1 MIHFR
6 KLCFL
11 MVFVLV
17 GQAWGFSAVARSQ
30 QGEQTATL
38 EVIGRGRI
46 YRDNVAKA
54 RDEAIA
60 DGLWNAVEQGVGLLI
75 SSEAVVGRFQ
85 LLSDRVYSRA
95 EEFIHDYKVLT
106 ESKSGLYYRL
116 VVQVTLLM
124 GTLRDKLQEVGILM
138 THKDMPSLLFL
149 LSEQNI
155 GQVAPRYSWT
165 QSPSRGLP
173 LAIEDTLSSHFREKG
188 FFIVKPETLGSL
200 AIDLG
205 PEYGEPELGDEAAVK
220 LAGQVDAKVVIVGKA
235 FARLIGNILGTD
247 MKSVEATMSVRAI
260 RTDKG
265 TVIGSSEAT
274 GAAVHA
280 NEMVAGAEALT
291 LAASGVAEELSRQV
305 TANWGREASQ
315 SLLVE
320 LVVKGIKEY
329 ADFVRFRTTIR
340 NEIRGVR
347 NVYLKAIKAGEA
359 RMDVEVKGNS
369 RMLADELLLKT
380 FEDFVV
386 NIFEV
391 GQNSIIL
398 ELVPKQDVLDEAQTS
413 SEGADLKGGNPG
425 ASVDSEPGAQNRV
438 RWHQGQERTLSS

>member
-6 KLCFL
+6 KPSFL
-11 MVFVLV
+11 VVFFLV
-17 GQAWGFSAVARSQ
+17 GQAWGFSGMAWSQ
-30 QGEQTATL
+30 QSEQTATL
-38 EVIGRGRI
+38 EVIGRGKI

-60 DGLWNAVEQGVGLLI
+60 DGLWSAVEQGVGLLI
-75 SSEAVVGRFQ
+75 SSEAVVDHFQ
-85 LLSDRVYSRA
+85 LLSDRVYSQA

-106 ESKSGLYYRL
+106 ESKSGLHYRL

-124 GTLRDKLQEVGILM
+124 GALRDKLQEIGILIM
-138 THKDMPSLLFL
+138 HKEMPSVLFL

-155 GQVAPRYSWT
+155 GPVAPRYSWAR
-165 QSPSRGLP
+165 SSFGGLP
-173 LAIEDTLSSHFREKG
+173 LAIENTLSSHFREKG
-188 FFIVKPETLGSL
+188 FFIIKPETLGSV

-205 PEYGEPELGDEAAVK
+205 PEYGDSELSDEAAVK
-220 LAGQVDAKVVIVGKA
+220 LAAQVDAKVVIVGKA
-235 FARLIGNILGTD
+235 FARLSGNVLGTD
-247 MKSVEATMSVRAI
+247 MKSAEATMSVRAI
-260 RTDKG
+260 RTRNG
-265 TVIGSSEAT
+265 MVIGSAEAT

-280 NEMVAGAEALT
+280 NEMVAGTQALS
-291 LAASGVAEELSRQV
+291 LAASGVAEDLSKQV

-315 SLLVE
+315 SHLVE
-320 LVVKGIKEY
+320 LVVKGVKEY

-380 FEDFVV
+380 FEDFAV

-398 ELVPKQDVLDEAQTS
+398 ELAPRQGVLDEAQTS
-413 SEGADLKGGNPG
+413 STGEGLEGGDDFTGDSAD
-425 ASVDSEPGAQNRV
+425 
-438 RWHQGQERTLSS
+438 

>member
-1 MIHFR
+1 MNHFR
-6 KLCFL
+6 KPCFL
-11 MVFVLV
+11 MVFFLV
-17 GQAWGFSAVARSQ
+17 GQAWGFSGVAWSAQ
-30 QGEQTATL
+30 DEQTATL

-60 DGLWNAVEQGVGLLI
+60 DGVWSALEQGVGLLI
-75 SSEAVVGRFQ
+75 SSEAVVDHFQ
-85 LLSDRVYSRA
+85 LLSDRVYSQT

-124 GTLRDKLQEVGILM
+124 GTLRDKLQEIGILM
-138 THKDMPSLLFL
+138 THKEMPSLLFL
-149 LSEQNI
+149 LSEKNI
-155 GQVAPRYSWT
+155 GPVAPRYSWAR
-165 QSPSRGLP
+165 SSFGGSP

-188 FFIVKPETLGSL
+188 FFIIEPEPLGSL
-200 AIDLG
+200 AVDLG
-205 PEYGEPELGDEAAVK
+205 PDYGDSDLSDEAAVK

-235 FARLIGNILGTD
+235 FARLSGNVLGTD
-247 MKSVEATMSVRAI
+247 MKSAEAAMSVRAI
-260 RTDKG
+260 RTRNG
-265 TVIGSSEAT
+265 MVIGSAEAT

-280 NEMVAGAEALT
+280 NEMVAGTEALS

-315 SLLVE
+315 SHLVE

-359 RMDVEVKGNS
+359 RMDVEVKGTS

-380 FEDFVV
+380 FEDFAV
-386 NIFEV
+386 NISEV
-391 GQNSIIL
+391 GQNIIML
-398 ELVPKQDVLDEAQTS
+398 ELVSKQDVLDEARTS
-413 SEGADLKGGNPG
+413 SDGEGLEGGDDFTGDSAD
-425 ASVDSEPGAQNRV
+425 
-438 RWHQGQERTLSS
+438 